1 MREQEYN
8 LKNLTKCPLCKAKYN
23 NSQAFVLEESNNRT
37 IFHLTCSKCQSAIFA
52 FITESKQGVVSLGM
66 ATDLSAQ
73 EAQIMFKKNPIE
85 KEEVLKVY
93 KYLNNK

>member
-8 LKNLTKCPLCKAKYN
+8 LKNLTKCPLCKAKYD
-23 NSQAFVLEESNNRT
+23 NSQTFVLEEAAHRT

-52 FITESKQGVVSLGM
+52 FITESKQGIVSLGL
-66 ATDLSAQ
+66 ATDLTAQ
-73 EAQIMFKKNPIE
+73 EAREMFKKSPID